1 MEIVRK
7 NTVMRARV
15 DQARSE
21 GRTLVLV
28 PTMGALHEGHIALVR
43 HARENGNHVTVSV
56 FVNPTQFAP
65 GEDFGRYP
73 RDLEEDCRRL
83 EDEGGVDTVFAPD
96 VNEFYPDGQDAQVVW
111 VDSPNMSSV
120 LCGRHRPGHF
130 RGVLTVIAKLLAIC
144 QPHMAVF
151 GLKDVQQYFMIKRM
165 VRDLALPTQIIGS
178 PTIRESDGLALS
190 SRNVY
195 LSAEERAQAPVLS
208 QALNLAAQL
217 IESGQR
223 QVSELENAM
232 GRTVASAPLAALQ
245 YAEVVTT
252 DTLEPVRRLK
262 PGMHVVAAAAVF
274 FGTTRLI
281 DNVIVT
287 VPREC
292 CVSD

>member
-83 EDEGGVDTVFAPD
+83 EDEGGVDAVFAPD
-96 VNEFYPDGQDAQVVW
+96 VNEFYPDGQDAQAVW

-195 LSAEERAQAPVLS
+195 LSAEERAQAPVLC

-232 GRTVASAPLAALQ
+232 GRTIASAPLAALQ

-287 VPREC
+287 VPHEC

>member
-7 NTVMRARV
+7 NTMMRACAE
-15 DQARSE
+15 QARSD

-43 HARENGNHVTVSV
+43 HAREKGNHVTVSV

-73 RDLEEDCRRL
+73 RDLEADCRRL
-83 EDEGGVDTVFAPD
+83 EDEGGIDAVFVPD
-96 VNEFYPDGQDAQVVW
+96 VNELYPDGQDAQAVW
-111 VDSPNMSSV
+111 VDSPVMSSV

-144 QPHMAVF
+144 RPHTAVF
-151 GLKDVQQYFMIKRM
+151 GLKDVQQYFMIRRM
-165 VRDLALPTQIIGS
+165 AQDLALPTQIIGA
-178 PTIRESDGLALS
+178 PTIREADGLALS

-195 LSAEERAQAPVLS
+195 LSAEERAEAP
-208 QALNLAAQL
+208 ALNKAVNLAAQL

-223 QVSELENAM
+223 HVPDLEGAM
-232 GRTVASAPLAALQ
+232 GRTIASAPLAVLQ
-245 YAEVVTT
+245 YAEVVTA
-252 DTLEPVRRLK
+252 DALEPVRQLE
-262 PGMHVVAAAAVF
+262 PGMQVVAAAAVL

-287 VPREC
+287 VPR
-292 CVSD
+292 